1 MDDPLSRL
9 VAEVFDI
16 DPSELSDEVEFPSLD
31 GWDSLNHMEF
41 ITRVEE
47 GFDVELSGD
56 EIADMRSIALTRK
69 ILAAKTAP

>member
-1 MDDPLSRL
+1 MDDALSRI
-9 VAEVFDI
+9 VADVFDI
-16 DPSELSDEVEFPSLD
+16 DSSELSDEVDFPSLD

-47 GFDVELSGD
+47 TFEVELTGD

-69 ILAAKTAP
+69 ILAAKTTP